1 MDEYEQTQLE
11 QPTPQEKQP
20 EEPEKKTESVTAAR
34 DKTRRNILHTV
45 CGGYLA
51 YLSYKM
57 FRSFLEL
64 IASEGWSGGRG
75 GDAIRRADGAGRPP
89 PPGRR
94 GERRRV
100 CGILPCRTRQR
111 AAGVCRTPDA
121 RRGAA
126 AARGASV
133 TGLFIIMSTAFSCR
147 FCTKNSE
154 KT

>member
-64 IASEGWSGGRG
+64 IASEGWSGNTIISLAG
-75 GDAIRRADGAGRPP
+75 GVVFAGVAVFLLV
-89 PPGRR
+89 GVV
-94 GERRRV
+94 RRV
-100 CGILPCRTRQR
+100 LRQMR
-111 AAGVCRTPDA
+111 E
-121 RRGAA
+121 
-126 AARGASV
+126 
-133 TGLFIIMSTAFSCR
+133 
-147 FCTKNSE
+147 NS
-154 KT
+154 